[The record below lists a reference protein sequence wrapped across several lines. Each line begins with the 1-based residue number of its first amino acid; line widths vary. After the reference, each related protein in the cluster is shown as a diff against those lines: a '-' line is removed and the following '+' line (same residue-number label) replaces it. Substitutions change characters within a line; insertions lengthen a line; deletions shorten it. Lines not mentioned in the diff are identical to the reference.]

1 MAIAEIKNISPG
13 IIFKKEFHK
22 YQHFHIK
29 PIPYILNECTRIWNV
44 DSSWTFHIFV
54 LEVLPLQQQQT
65 VRNVWVFHNSLHII
79 PCASILDLLKK
90 SSSSQ
95 SGGSNGQNYLTTKMR
110 RKTSPSVANFSPLW
124 PDEMTKRCTA
134 EDFVPQAIWV
144 EGGGCSIYSLGR
156 EKKYLLMYIL
166 LWNTINYVAM
176 CLLDQTGRNTQV
188 EQCFCSLGCGQM
200 GRTCPLWIAL
210 PLTMPSLT

>member
-1 MAIAEIKNISPG
+1 MDYCPWQFLVSLQKN
-13 IIFKKEFHK
+13 
-22 YQHFHIK
+22 
-29 PIPYILNECTRIWNV
+29 
-44 DSSWTFHIFV
+44 
-54 LEVLPLQQQQT
+54 T
-65 VRNVWVFHNSLHII
+65 VRNLRVFQSSLHII
-79 PCASILDLLKK
+79 PCASIIDLLKK

-144 EGGGCSIYSLGR
+144 EGGGLQYLLIGPR
-156 EKKYLLMYIL
+156 EKKYLLMCIL

-200 GRTCPLWIAL
+200 GRTCPLWIPL